1 MTFENYPHEASSQ
14 LPGVS
19 FPVMR
24 QVILNQAERSS
35 LKVLEDAE
43 QRLTVETA
51 HGLIGL
57 RPGDGSD
64 AAAYVAAADEHWLF
78 MMKNAVIR
86 QMQHLMPET
95 ASDMRWSSGPQA
107 GSLPPNFS
115 FVEVAE
121 VAQLG
126 TVFLRLTLKGEDL
139 DKHGDESIHFRFV
152 LPPEGETPEW
162 PTIAPNGSTKW
173 PDGPGAPHKPVY
185 TTRYIDH
192 GTGTLVTDV
201 FIHEGGRIT
210 TWAEALMNGAR
221 NRRVVGLVGPAGGGL
236 LKADQVLMAADE
248 TGFPAAARLL
258 ENMDQGT
265 TGTVLLEAEDGADC
279 AYPIEVPDGITL
291 RWLSRSKGEA
301 LGQATEDLLSDH
313 QGATLWF
320 AGERAQASS
329 LREKA
334 RAAGW
339 DKSQMRIS
347 GFWTR

>member
-19 FPVMR
+19 LPVMR
-24 QVILNQAERSS
+24 QVILKQAERSS
-35 LKVLEDAE
+35 LRVIEDADS
-43 QRLTVETA
+43 RLTVETA

-86 QMQHLMPET
+86 QMQHLMPDT

-107 GSLPPNFS
+107 GSLPPNFA
-115 FVEVAE
+115 FVEVTD

-126 TVFLRLTLKGEDL
+126 AAFLRLTLKGEGL
-139 DKHGDESIHFRFV
+139 ETHGDDSIHFRFV
-152 LPPEGETPEW
+152 LPPEGENPEW
-162 PTIAPNGSTKW
+162 PTVASNGSIKW

-185 TTRYIDH
+185 TTRYIDQ
-192 GTGTLVTDV
+192 GAGTLVTDV
-201 FIHEGGRIT
+201 FIHDGGRIT
-210 TWAEALMNGAR
+210 TWAEALINGAR

-236 LKADQVLMAADE
+236 LHADHVLMGADE

-258 ENMDQGT
+258 ENMDSGV
-265 TGTVLLEAEDGADC
+265 TGTVLLEAENGEEC
-279 AYPIEVPDGITL
+279 AYPIEVPQGITL
-291 RWLSRSKGEA
+291 RWLSRSKGES
-301 LGQATEDLLSDH
+301 LGQSTEELLPQSE
-313 QGATLWF
+313 GATLWF
-320 AGERAQASS
+320 AGERAQAAS